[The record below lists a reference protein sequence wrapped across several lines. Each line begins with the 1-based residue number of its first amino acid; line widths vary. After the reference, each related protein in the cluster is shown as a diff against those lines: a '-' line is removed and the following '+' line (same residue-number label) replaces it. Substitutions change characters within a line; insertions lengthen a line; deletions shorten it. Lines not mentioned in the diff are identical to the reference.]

1 MTELEILLRRY
12 AEGDITPDELQRL
25 SILSHRDEVLA
36 GAASRAK
43 TLRRQRATRMSV
55 AASVALVVAV
65 MVVVALRPGSL
76 FGVSDTVMVADATT
90 PAVTAT
96 PIEVAAEP
104 TPPATVPV
112 RRQARLTTIQEVA
125 EAIPVGIVDER
136 ATAAVVA
143 QQEEHRYEE
152 PRMTEHAVD
161 GYPVVACNSECS
173 PDSVINDIWR
183 FLRV

>member
-1 MTELEILLRRY
+1 MTELEMLLRRY

-36 GAASRAK
+36 DAASRAK
-43 TLRRQRATRMSV
+43 TLRRQRATRMSM

-65 MVVVALRPGSL
+65 IVVVALRSGSL
-76 FGVSDTVMVADATT
+76 SGVNDTVMVADATT
-90 PAVTAT
+90 PAAT
-96 PIEVAAEP
+96 VSPIEVAAEP
-104 TPPATVPV
+104 VPQV
-112 RRQARLTTIQEVA
+112 AMPVHRQARRTTIQEVA
-125 EAIPVGIVDER
+125 EDIPVGIVDEK
-136 ATAAVVA
+136 AAAAVVA